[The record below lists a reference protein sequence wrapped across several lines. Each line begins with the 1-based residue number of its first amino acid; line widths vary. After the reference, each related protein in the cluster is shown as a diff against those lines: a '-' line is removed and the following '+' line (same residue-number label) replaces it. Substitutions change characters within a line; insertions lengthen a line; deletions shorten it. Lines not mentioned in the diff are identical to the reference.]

1 MVNEAVACIIY
12 HNIYIAIFSN
22 LLNIAIGKADTA
34 NTKKDLD
41 NVEQIGNIYL
51 QKWLNDN

>member
-51 QKWLNDN
+51 QKC